1 MSDNDMYYGAMPYL
15 FKKAKELRLNPTE
28 AEARLWVHISR
39 SQLGVRFK
47 AQHPIAEFIADFYC
61 HQHKLV
67 IEVDGEIHNIDEQ
80 RKYDLMRTSIF
91 NEYGIQEIRFTNEEI
106 EKDIDAVIERI
117 KEKITNS
124 CATPR
129 SPKGEA

>member
-28 AEARLWVHISR
+28 AEARLWAHISR

-67 IEVDGEIHNIDEQ
+67 IEVDGEIHNTDEQ

-117 KEKITNS
+117 KDKL
-124 CATPR
+124 
-129 SPKGEA
+129 